1 MPPSSQKRS
10 DVSLTEIDL
19 TPLDP
24 GSAAPRNRTRNRLMI
39 GAVVLVLGFV
49 LFQALTS
56 ARVFFRNVDEA
67 VAERA
72 ELGDQ
77 TFRMQGVVV
86 SEPAEDNRG
95 AITFA
100 IAFNDV
106 EAEIVHVGEEPSDL
120 FELGMPVVVEGH
132 WQGDLFTSQQ
142 ILVKHSESYVADN
155 EERPGVGENGVD
167 GEPASDP
174 GVG

>member
-1 MPPSSQKRS
+1 M
-10 DVSLTEIDL
+10 TEIDL
-19 TPLDP
+19 TPVDP
-24 GSAAPRNRTRNRLMI
+24 GSDEPRNKLRNRLIM
-39 GAVVLVLGFV
+39 GAVVALLGFV

-72 ELGDQ
+72 EIGDQ

-86 SEPAEDNRG
+86 TEPDEDSRG

-106 EAEIVHVGEEPSDL
+106 EADIVHVGEEPSDL

-132 WQGDLFTSQQ
+132 WEGEVFTSQQ

-155 EERPGVGENGVD
+155 EDRPGVGDNGVD
-167 GEPASDP
+167 SYGDDKPADED

>member
-1 MPPSSQKRS
+1 M
-10 DVSLTEIDL
+10 TEIDL
-19 TPLDP
+19 TPVDP
-24 GSAAPRNRTRNRLMI
+24 GSAEPRNKLRNRL
-39 GAVVLVLGFV
+39 LVGGVAALLAFV

-72 ELGDQ
+72 EIGDQ

-86 SEPAEDNRG
+86 SEPSEDSRG
-95 AITFA
+95 AMIFA
-100 IAFNDV
+100 ISFNEV
-106 EAEIVHVGEEPSDL
+106 TAEVVHVGEEPTDL

-132 WQGDLFTSQQ
+132 WDGDVFTSEQ

-155 EERPGVGENGVD
+155 EERPGVGDNPTDE
-167 GEPASDP
+167 S

>member
-1 MPPSSQKRS
+1 M
-10 DVSLTEIDL
+10 
-19 TPLDP
+19 
-24 GSAAPRNRTRNRLMI
+24 G
-39 GAVVLVLGFV
+39 GVLVLLGFV

-72 ELGDQ
+72 EIGDQ

-86 SEPAEDNRG
+86 TEPAENSRG
-95 AITFA
+95 AITFQ

-106 EAEIVHVGEEPSDL
+106 EANIVHIGEEPSDL

-132 WQGDLFTSQQ
+132 WEGDVFASTQ

-155 EERPGVGENGVD
+155 EDRPGVGENPTYESESND
-167 GEPASDP
+167 

>member
-1 MPPSSQKRS
+1 M
-10 DVSLTEIDL
+10 
-19 TPLDP
+19 
-24 GSAAPRNRTRNRLMI
+24 G
-39 GAVVLVLGFV
+39 GVVAILGFV

-72 ELGDQ
+72 ELGDT

-86 SEPAEDNRG
+86 TEPAEDARG

-100 IAFNDV
+100 VSFNDV
-106 EAEIVHVGEEPSDL
+106 DATILHVGEEPSDL
-120 FELGMPVVVEGH
+120 FELGMPVVVDGH
-132 WQGDLFTSQQ
+132 WEDDVFVSQQ

-155 EERPGVGENGVD
+155 EDRPGVGEGTDADSGVPLD
-167 GEPASDP
+167 DAETNDDEVSASDDR
-174 GVG
+174 